1 MKSPLDPDWPTP
13 DFDIQPYYY
22 NVIVDRC
29 VPIVWYILFWPQN
42 VIVSVKISTFALF
55 PLRVYF

>member
-22 NVIVDRC
+22 NVIVDT
-29 VPIVWYILFWPQN
+29 V
-42 VIVSVKISTFALF
+42 
-55 PLRVYF
+55 VYLLYGIYYFGLKML